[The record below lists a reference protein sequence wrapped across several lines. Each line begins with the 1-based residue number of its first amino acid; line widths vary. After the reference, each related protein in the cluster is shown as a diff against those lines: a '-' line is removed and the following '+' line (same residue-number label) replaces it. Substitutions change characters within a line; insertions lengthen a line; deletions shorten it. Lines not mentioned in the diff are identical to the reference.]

1 MLTGFTKSEKGWIM
15 YDWANSAYSILVA
28 SLLPIY
34 SGAVGGAEG
43 IAPAAQASQWA
54 WAVSLSALIVGLL
67 APVLGSMAD
76 YRGMRKRLFTG
87 FFVLGVSATALLSVV
102 NGYFSLLLLF
112 GLTNI
117 GFAGANVFYDA
128 FLVDVAAFER
138 MDKVSAWGYG
148 MGYIG
153 GSTIPFVASV
163 ALYILSEDNLAVLNI
178 SGNGA
183 IRLSC
188 VLTAVWWALFTIPFF
203 KNVRQ
208 VSFIEHERGIFRQ
221 SFRRLA
227 STLRDMKKDKRM
239 FRFFIAYFLYIN
251 GVGAIIMMASKLA
264 SSIGFNTLYIVGGL
278 FLTQI
283 VAFPCSILYDRLGE
297 RFTHRRMIIVGIITY
312 IVVCIIGFF
321 MTKEWQFIILACLV
335 GTAQGGIQA
344 LSRSYFGK
352 LIPDK
357 RRAGEFFGI
366 YNIFGKFESVLG
378 TMLMAVVLMFTEDV
392 HYGVLPVLAFFIVGG
407 ILMASTDKGE
417 IEVTYN
423 GAKDA

>member
-153 GSTIPFVASV
+153 GSTIPFVASI

-178 SGNGA
+178 GGNGA

-208 VSFIEHERGIFRQ
+208 VSFIEHERGIVRQ

-283 VAFPCSILYDRLGE
+283 VAFPCCILYDRLGE

-378 TMLMAVVLMFTEDV
+378 TMLMAVALMLTEDV

>member
-153 GSTIPFVASV
+153 GSTIPFVASI

-178 SGNGA
+178 GGNGA

-208 VSFIEHERGIFRQ
+208 VSFIEHERGIVRQ

-283 VAFPCSILYDRLGE
+283 VAFPCCILYDRLGE

-392 HYGVLPVLAFFIVGG
+392 HYGVLPVLAFFIAGG

>member
-15 YDWANSAYSILVA
+15 YDWANSAYSILAA

-54 WAVSLSALIVGLL
+54 WAVSLSAFIVGLL
-67 APVLGSMAD
+67 APVLGSIAD
-76 YRGMRKRLFTG
+76 YRGMRKRLFAG
-87 FFVLGVSATALLSVV
+87 FFVLGVASTALLSSV
-102 NGYFSLLLLF
+102 NGYFPLLLLF

-138 MDKVSAWGYG
+138 MDRVSAWGYG

-153 GSTIPFVASV
+153 GSTIPFVVSI
-163 ALYILSEDNLAVLNI
+163 ALYILSEDNLAVLSI

-208 VSFIEHERGIFRQ
+208 VSYIEHERGIVGQ

-227 STLRDMKKDKRM
+227 STMREMKKDRRM
-239 FRFFIAYFLYIN
+239 FRFFVAYFLYIN

-264 SSIGFNTLYIVGGL
+264 TSIGFNTLYIVGGL

-321 MTKEWQFIILACLV
+321 MTKEWQFIVLACLV

-378 TMLMAVVLMFTEDV
+378 TMLMAIVLMFTEDV
-392 HYGVLPVLAFFIVGG
+392 HYGVLPVLAFFIAGG
-407 ILMASTDKGE
+407 ILMASTNESG
-417 IEVTYN
+417 IEVT
-423 GAKDA
+423 

>member
-153 GSTIPFVASV
+153 GSTIPFVASI

-178 SGNGA
+178 GGNGA

-208 VSFIEHERGIFRQ
+208 VSFIEHERGIVRQ
-221 SFRRLA
+221 SFRRLV
-227 STLRDMKKDKRM
+227 STLRDMKKEKRM

-283 VAFPCSILYDRLGE
+283 VAFPCCILYDRLGE